1 MQVHHGSRALDGLHQ
16 QEGQDAQQQADQG
29 QQQPHLGDQFQPW
42 VLGAGN
48 QDEWCA
54 LTPLLPMILHPV
66 LDYRANWLIQA
77 DHVAQVIAM
86 FRKLHYLEQSTQG
99 LLFAGEEGCRV
110 KYLLSLCFL
119 EMELGLLGWLPAGT
133 FTH

>member
-1 MQVHHGSRALDGLHQ
+1 
-16 QEGQDAQQQADQG
+16 
-29 QQQPHLGDQFQPW
+29 
-42 VLGAGN
+42 
-48 QDEWCA
+48 
-54 LTPLLPMILHPV
+54 MILHPV

-99 LLFAGEEGCRV
+99 LLFAREEGCRV

-119 EMELGLLGWLPAGT
+119 EMELVLLGWLPAGT